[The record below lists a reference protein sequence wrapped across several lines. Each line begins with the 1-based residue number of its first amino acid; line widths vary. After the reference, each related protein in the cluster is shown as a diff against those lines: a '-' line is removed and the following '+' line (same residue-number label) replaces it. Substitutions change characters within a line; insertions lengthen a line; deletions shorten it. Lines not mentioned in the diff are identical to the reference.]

1 MRIVKKTVISKIKSI
16 IAASLVIP
24 LILCGCGSA
33 SPLPY
38 EPVLNSATTPRT
50 ASFYA
55 EKLCVP
61 EGDVPRADLEFGE
74 DICAGLFCVTTG
86 ETRYAKN
93 VYEKINPAS
102 LTKIMTA
109 LVAIENGDLT
119 KTITASANVNIQ
131 EKGAQKLG
139 INEGDR
145 MTLDQALHIML
156 IYSANDVAVMIAE
169 NIAGS
174 VDRFAQLMNERAGS
188 LGATGCHFVNPHGL
202 TDREHYVTAYDLYL
216 IFNEAMSYK
225 EFRDIIDTPQYIS
238 SYRTADGTEVA
249 VDIRNTNAYLSG
261 EMEIPEGVTV
271 IGGKTGTTAA
281 AGHCLIMLSSD
292 SAGNEYVSL
301 VMKEP
306 ETRTLYTD
314 MTRILRLINE

>member
-1 MRIVKKTVISKIKSI
+1 MKPGKKALV
-16 IAASLVIP
+16 SLTA
-24 LILCGCGSA
+24 LILALIICGCGA
-33 SPLPY
+33 AAPLPY
-38 EPVLNSATTPRT
+38 EPVMNSATTPRT
-50 ASFYA
+50 ATFYA
-55 EKLCVP
+55 ANLCVP
-61 EGDVPRADLEFGE
+61 DGDVPRADLELGD

-86 ETRYAKN
+86 ETRYAKS
-93 VYEKINPAS
+93 VYDKINPAS

-119 KTITASANVNIQ
+119 KTITASANVNIT
-131 EKGAQKLG
+131 EKGAQRLG
-139 INEGDR
+139 IKEGDR
-145 MTLDQALHIML
+145 MTLDQALHILL

-202 TDREHYVTAYDLYL
+202 TDSEHYVTAYDLYL

-238 SYRTADGTEVA
+238 SYRSADGTEVA
-249 VDIRNTNAYLSG
+249 VDISNTNAYLSG
-261 EMEIPEGVTV
+261 EMDIPEGVTV

-292 SAGNEYVSL
+292 SSGNEYVSL

-306 ETRTLYTD
+306 ETKTLYSD
-314 MTRILRLINE
+314 MSRILRLINE